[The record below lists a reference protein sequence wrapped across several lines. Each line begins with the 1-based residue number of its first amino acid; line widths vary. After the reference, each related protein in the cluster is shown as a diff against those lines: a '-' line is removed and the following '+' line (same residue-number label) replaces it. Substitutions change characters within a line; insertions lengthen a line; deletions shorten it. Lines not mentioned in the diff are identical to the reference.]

1 MDLDADGTGCRS
13 VWRSQERAPTVV
25 PKLSAANGIVYTY
38 TKDPQ
43 AADPAADAWYLTALD
58 FRTGETLFKR
68 LGGEGLGH
76 NNNYAPVTLGPD
88 GTAYVGV
95 LGGLVGLR
103 DVTPPPG
110 APAAGAPARA
120 RHGSLRLRVR
130 RLRSGRVRVRVV
142 GAVRE
147 VRRVSFYAGGRRIR
161 RDTRRPFRVT
171 VSRRRQSRRHRT
183 RIVARIV
190 RRDGTRAK
198 RARSVARRRR

>member
-1 MDLDADGTGCRS
+1 

-38 TKDPQ
+38 TKDVVEGNPG
-43 AADPAADAWYLTALD
+43 ADAWYLTALD
-58 FRTGETLFKR
+58 FRTGRTLYKR

-95 LGGLVGLR
+95 LGGLIGLR
-103 DVTPPPG
+103 DRTPPPG
-110 APAAGAPARA
+110 AGAGAPATSGASKR

-130 RLRSGRVRVRVV
+130 RLKGGRVRARVV
-142 GAVRE
+142 GKGVRQ
-147 VRRVSFYAGGRRIR
+147 VRRVTFRARGKKVRVDR
-161 RDTRRPFRVT
+161 RRPFKVT
-171 VSRRRQSRRHRT
+171 IARKRLRRHGRT

-190 RRDGTRAK
+190 RKDGTRAK
-198 RARSVARRRR
+198 RARSVRARR